1 MPSHARRWSVAAA
14 ILPLLAVAPCLPAQ
28 QPAQPPAPQAGPRLG
43 IVSGIVRDTSGVGLG
58 DAVVRVAGSGRATL
72 SLADGRF
79 LLDSIPAG
87 MRQLTVSRVGFLPA
101 RADLLVPA
109 DSAVMVA
116 IALVPDGRRLDPVV
130 ITGRFR
136 NRLGGFVLDDQGR
149 PVPGATV
156 SLIGSERNATADS
169 LGAFVF
175 GEIPPGPYLLEA
187 RVLGYERARYPVQMR
202 EDLDRTV
209 TMRLRTGARALTTV
223 DLHNMKVVARETE
236 ARQTTRR
243 RAVTAVITREELA
256 PMGRVGLDFALERS
270 QARELYR
277 LAPADQ
283 YCILVDGQ
291 RPLGR
296 GLLSLNHDAAGAGFG
311 FSQPPPPPP
320 SEGWLRS
327 FFADEVEMIEL
338 YPEDTEDSRTL
349 CGRFTWGSGCAC
361 SSGNTNPPTLVIWLR

>member
-1 MPSHARRWSVAAA
+1 MPSHARRWSVTALL
-14 ILPLLAVAPCLPAQ
+14 LPLFAIAPSVHAQ
-28 QPAQPPAPQAGPRLG
+28 QPAPPGEPRLG
-43 IVSGIVRDTSGVGLG
+43 MVSGIVRDTSGAGLG
-58 DAVVRVAGSGRATL
+58 DAVIRILGSERATL

-87 MRQLTVSRVGFLPA
+87 MRQLTVSRVGYLPA

-116 IALVPDGRRLDPVV
+116 IALVPDGRRLDPVI

-169 LGAFVF
+169 LGAFAF

-187 RVLGYERARYPVQMR
+187 RALGHERARYPVQMR

-209 TMRLRTGARALTTV
+209 TMRLRTGARALTAM
-223 DLHNMKVVARETE
+223 DLHNMRVVAREAE
-236 ARQTTRR
+236 SRQTTRR
-243 RAVTAVITREELA
+243 RAMTAVLTREELA

-270 QARELYR
+270 QARWLYM
-277 LAPADQ
+277 LAPADE

-291 RPLGR
+291 RPLSR
-296 GLLSLNHDAAGAGFG
+296 GVQSLAHDGAGGGFG
-311 FSQPPPPPP
+311 SSQPPPPPP

-327 FFADEVEMIEL
+327 FFANEVEMVEL
-338 YPEDTEDSRTL
+338 YPQDTDDSRTL

-361 SSGNTNPPTLVIWLR
+361 SAGEINPPTLVIWLR